1 MQCSTCCSN
10 CEDDD
15 DNYLTTA
22 DVENVTVVPGP
33 VVVEDLNETL
43 ESVSSFSETSGSP
56 KTTFEATPIS
66 LETCSIT
73 YFAGYLAKKCIQKF
87 NCEMCKLNLIT
98 KTNKNDENQ
107 LLLHNKTYDYTDQGY
122 GLKAPTNILL
132 DISTICLNV
141 FKNNFDEMKC
151 NKKLLAQL
159 ISKAETKIEDKYS
172 ILQSNSCKE
181 HFQYII
187 ELLLRTKLYKECK
200 WLNAN
205 SGKRSMQNADKLRVL
220 QNI

>member
-1 MQCSTCCSN
+1 MQCSTCCNN

-15 DNYLTTA
+15 DNYLTIA
-22 DVENVTVVPGP
+22 NVDNVTVVPGP
-33 VVVEDLNETL
+33 VVVEDLNEML
-43 ESVSSFSETSGSP
+43 ESISSFSETSGSP
-56 KTTFEATPIS
+56 KPTFEATPIS

-73 YFAGYLAKKCIQKF
+73 YFAGYLAQKCIQKF
-87 NCEMCKLNLIT
+87 NCEKCKLNLIT

-122 GLKAPTNILL
+122 G
-132 DISTICLNV
+132 LNV

-172 ILQSNSCKE
+172 ILQSNSYKE

-200 WLNAN
+200 CLNTS
-205 SGKRSMQNADKLRVL
+205 SGKRSMQNATSGFTKYLSNL
-220 QNI
+220 LYLFFIS

>member
-1 MQCSTCCSN
+1 VFN

-15 DNYLTTA
+15 DNYITIA
-22 DVENVTVVPGP
+22 DIENVTVEPGP

-66 LETCSIT
+66 LETCSII
-73 YFAGYLAKKCIQKF
+73 YFAGYLSKKCIQKF
-87 NCEMCKLNLIT
+87 NCEMCKFNLIT
-98 KTNKNDENQ
+98 KINKNDEKQ

-122 GLKAPTNILL
+122 GLTAPTNILL
-132 DISTICLNV
+132 DISTIYLNV

-159 ISKAETKIEDKYS
+159 ISKAKTKIEEKHS

-187 ELLLRTKLYKECK
+187 ELFLRTKLYKECK

-205 SGKRSMQNADKLRVL
+205 NGKRSMQNADKLRVL

>member
-1 MQCSTCCSN
+1 
-10 CEDDD
+10 
-15 DNYLTTA
+15 
-22 DVENVTVVPGP
+22 VP

-43 ESVSSFSETSGSP
+43 ESVSTFSDTSGSP
-56 KTTFEATPIS
+56 KTTVETTPLS
-66 LETCSIT
+66 LETSSINF
-73 YFAGYLAKKCIQKF
+73 FAGYLAKKCIQKF

-141 FKNNFDEMKC
+141 FKNNFDEIKC

-172 ILQSNSCKE
+172 VFQSSCKE
-181 HFQYII
+181 HFQYVI
-187 ELLLRTKLYKECK
+187 ELLLRIKLYKECM
-200 WLNAN
+200 WLNAK
-205 SGKRSMQNADKLRVL
+205 SGKRSKQNADKLRVL
-220 QNI
+220 QNALVIY